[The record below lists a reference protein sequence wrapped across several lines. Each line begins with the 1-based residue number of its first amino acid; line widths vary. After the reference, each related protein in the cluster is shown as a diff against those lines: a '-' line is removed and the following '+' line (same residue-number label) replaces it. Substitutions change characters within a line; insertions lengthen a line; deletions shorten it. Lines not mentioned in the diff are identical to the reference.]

1 MRPERFGLG
10 PKPLICSQ
18 DIFLMMNAL
27 ESDFVST
34 QGSLFEQDDRALPEL
49 KGQLLKWVGNKQK
62 FAAEICSYFPQDFDC
77 YYEPFLGSGAVL
89 AALAP
94 RRAVGGDVF
103 KPLVEIWQQ
112 LHDDVAVVVKW
123 YAERHG
129 LIEKLGS
136 KEAAYEQVKAHY
148 NSAGANGAD
157 LLFLSRV
164 CYGGVVRFR
173 KDGYMSTP
181 CGPHKPMPV
190 ENFAERARIW
200 AARTRGARFVRAD
213 FEETVSTAKA
223 GDLVY
228 CDSPYVD
235 SQAIL
240 YGAQAFSVER
250 LFRVVG
256 DLKERGVRVAVS
268 LDGTKKSGKHTVEL
282 PIPEGLFEREVLV
295 HLGSSMLKR
304 YQLKDQTAAA
314 HHVADRLL
322 LTY

>member
-1 MRPERFGLG
+1 M
-10 PKPLICSQ
+10 Q
-18 DIFLMMNAL
+18 HAL
-27 ESDFVST
+27 EADFVST
-34 QGSLFEQDDRALPEL
+34 QSSLFDEDTRALPAL

-62 FAAEICSYFPQDFDC
+62 FAHEIVSYFPQNIGT
-77 YYEPFLGSGAVL
+77 YYEPFIGSGAVL

-94 RRAVGGDVF
+94 KRAVAGDAF

-112 LHDDVAVVVKW
+112 LHVDVETVIGW
-123 YAERHG
+123 YAERHA
-129 LIEKLGS
+129 LIAPMGK
-136 KEAAYEQVKAHY
+136 KEAYEHVLANY
-148 NSAGANGAD
+148 NRGANGAD

-173 KDGYMSTP
+173 KSDGYMSTP
-181 CGPHKPMPV
+181 CGPHTPMPV
-190 ENFAERARIW
+190 KNFAERARIW
-200 AARTRGARFVRAD
+200 AARTAGASFTHAD
-213 FEETVSTAKA
+213 FEETVKTAMA

-228 CDSPYVD
+228 CDSPYHD

-240 YGAQAFSVER
+240 YGAQDFSVAR

-256 DLKERGVRVAVS
+256 ELKSRGVKVAVS
-268 LDGTKKSGKHTVEL
+268 LDGTKKSGDHTVAL
-282 PIPEGLFEREVLV
+282 PSHEGLFEREVMV

-304 YQLKDQTAAA
+304 YQLKDQNADD